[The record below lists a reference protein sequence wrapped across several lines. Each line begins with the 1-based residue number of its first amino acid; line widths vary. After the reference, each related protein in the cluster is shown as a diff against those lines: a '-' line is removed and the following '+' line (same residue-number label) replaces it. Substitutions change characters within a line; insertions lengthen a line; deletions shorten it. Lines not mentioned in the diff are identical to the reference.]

1 MIHGKD
7 SNIKQ
12 QMILCTLVL
21 LFPAQ
26 TNVDLVHFLNS
37 LSELLNVQPII
48 IHLIFMFLLP
58 ITSNTGGNQD
68 TLDWRGR
75 VPMYSNDLWL
85 QGKSL
90 EMRRKSSGGGLGV
103 ESRLWR
109 FRASAS
115 ASKEVAG
122 GFISA
127 GKWNCCTRF
136 IRPLHF

>member
-12 QMILCTLVL
+12 RMILCTLVL

-26 TNVDLVHFLNS
+26 TNVDLVHFLDS
-37 LSELLNVQPII
+37 LSELLNAQPII

-85 QGKSL
+85 EGKSL
-90 EMRRKSSGGGLGV
+90 EMRRKSSVGGLGV
-103 ESRLWR
+103 DPACGASEPVLPLLKKLQVDLYPHA
-109 FRASAS
+109 RAAHGSYDCS
-115 ASKEVAG
+115 TFK
-122 GFISA
+122 
-127 GKWNCCTRF
+127 
-136 IRPLHF
+136 